1 MTSQANG
8 GPIVKRCHGGTPA
21 GIAARL
27 GYIGC
32 MKRFSRLPALWIAVV
47 AGTLS
52 SLTYAQDG
60 QIEVDSHLLLG
71 EIALERREFATA
83 AEEFLAAAL
92 LADEPGPA
100 ERATRLAH
108 ELEMTESGLRAAAR
122 WRELAPDDDRPTWY
136 LGVFETRSNRVPQA
150 IAEFETFI
158 RAIDDRRAGFALVLQ
173 ALADEPYTRTAT
185 AIMRALNTTFPDEP
199 AGQYALARLALR
211 SGDFELALE
220 NAAAAS
226 RSDPDWIDAQL
237 LHART
242 LLVTGRTDESLAIA
256 ADLATRHDEVEVQ
269 LQYAELLLSAGR
281 PREAETRLDEILANN
296 PGLPEAT
303 RALAFL
309 AMTEERTDDAKR
321 YFNELR
327 GDESY
332 RSEAF
337 YYLGRIAETERDFL
351 QATRSFSR
359 VTDGTHAVEA
369 QLRTARI
376 MFAEQND
383 REGAVRHLRAFGEAN
398 PRFAS
403 DMLVAQAELL
413 LQMEQPDE
421 AMRLFD
427 EALAATPND
436 PALHAAHAQLFLI
449 QSQAAN
455 SRGDLRAAE
464 DLLDEGLDRYPTN
477 VSLRYAL
484 ALLYEDLGRNRRAL
498 DVLSRLAEEH
508 PDDSAILNAY
518 GYLLTDE
525 FDRHEEARD
534 YIERAL
540 ALEPDSPAIIDSMGW
555 VLFKL
560 RDYRAARDYLERA
573 YRLEQD
579 SEIAAHLV
587 DVRWQLGE
595 RESARELLEEALR
608 ATPDSPHLQEVR
620 ERLAP

>member
-1 MTSQANG
+1 MT
-8 GPIVKRCHGGTPA
+8 
-21 GIAARL
+21 
-27 GYIGC
+27 
-32 MKRFSRLPALWIAVV
+32 MKRFSRLPALCLAIYA
-47 AGTLS
+47 AMS
-52 SLTYAQDG
+52 SSAADAQDA
-60 QIEVDSHLLLG
+60 QVEVDSHLLLG
-71 EIALERREFATA
+71 DIALERREFNTA
-83 AEEFLAAAL
+83 AAEFLAAAL
-92 LADEPGPA
+92 LADEPGAA

-108 ELEMTESGLRAAAR
+108 ELDLTESGLRAAAR
-122 WRELAPDDDRPTWY
+122 WRELAPGDERPAWY
-136 LGVFETRSNRVPQA
+136 LGVFETRANRVPSA

-158 RAIDDRRAGFALVLQ
+158 RAVDDRRAGFALVLE
-173 ALADEPYTRTAT
+173 ALGDEPYTRTAT
-185 AIMRALNTTFPDEP
+185 EIMRALNTTFPDVP

-226 RSDPDWIDAQL
+226 RSDPDWVEAQL

-242 LLVTGRTDESLAIA
+242 LLVTGRTDESLEIA
-256 ADLATRHDEVEVQ
+256 AALAARHEEVEVQ

-281 PREAETRLDEILANN
+281 PRDAETRLNDILAAN

-309 AMTEERTDDAKR
+309 SMTEERIEDAKR

-327 GDESY
+327 GEPTY
-332 RSEAF
+332 RNEAF
-337 YYLGRIAETERDFL
+337 YYLGRIAETEGEFL
-351 QATRSFSR
+351 PATRSYAR
-359 VTDGTHAVEA
+359 VTEGTHAVEA

-403 DMLVAQAELL
+403 DMLVAQAQLL
-413 LQMEQPDE
+413 LQMEQPAD

-427 EALAATPND
+427 EALTATPDD
-436 PALHAAHAQLFLI
+436 PALHAAHAQLYLI
-449 QSQAAN
+449 QAQSAN
-455 SRGDLRAAE
+455 ERGALEEAE
-464 DLLDEGLDRYPTN
+464 RLLDEGLERYPTN
-477 VSLRYAL
+477 VSLRYSL

-498 DVLSRLAEEH
+498 SVLDRLAEER
-508 PDDSAILNAY
+508 PDDAAILNAY

-525 FDRHEEARD
+525 FDRHDDARD

-555 VLFKL
+555 VLFKIG
-560 RDYRAARDYLERA
+560 DYRAARDYLERA

-579 SEIAAHLV
+579 PEIAAHLV
-587 DVRWQLGE
+587 AVRWQLGE
-595 RESARELLEEALR
+595 RDSARELLDESLR
-608 ATPDSPHLQEVR
+608 ANPGNSHLQEVEEQLR
-620 ERLAP
+620 P